1 MSKISETLSERNTRN
16 TRRFYRKLD
25 EDAHTHTL
33 WIRRMESQQT
43 FLKEHFPDNH
53 TTREMI
59 GMIQRMRQLAGKALE
74 HKE

>member
-1 MSKISETLSERNTRN
+1 MSKVVEFLKKEHDEVLGILQET
-16 TRRFYRKLD
+16 D

-43 FLKEHFPDNH
+43 FLKEHFPNNH

-59 GMIQRMRQLAGKALE
+59 GMIQRMRKLAGKALE

>member
-1 MSKISETLSERNTRN
+1 MSKVVEFLKKEHDEVLGILQET
-16 TRRFYRKLD
+16 D
-25 EDAHTHTL
+25 EDSHTHTL

-43 FLKEHFPDNH
+43 FLKEHFPNNH

-59 GMIQRMRQLAGKALE
+59 GMIQRMRKLAGKALE

>member
-1 MSKISETLSERNTRN
+1 MSKVVEFIKKEHDDILGVLQETEEES
-16 TRRFYRKLD
+16 
-25 EDAHTHTL
+25 HVHTL

-43 FLKEHFPDNH
+43 FLKEHFPNNH
-53 TTREMI
+53 ATREMI

>member
-1 MSKISETLSERNTRN
+1 MSKISDFIRNEYEEHQKILQET
-16 TRRFYRKLD
+16 D
-25 EDAHTHTL
+25 EDAHAHTL
-33 WIRRMESQQT
+33 WIRRMESQQA

-74 HKE
+74 SKE